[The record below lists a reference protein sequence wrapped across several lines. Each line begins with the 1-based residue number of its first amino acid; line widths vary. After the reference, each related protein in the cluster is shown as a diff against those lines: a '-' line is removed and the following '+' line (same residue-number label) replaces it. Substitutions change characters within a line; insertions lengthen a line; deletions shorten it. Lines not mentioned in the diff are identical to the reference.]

1 MRGEPHHRRSVDQ
14 LADRE
19 PVRRLTRPPGPVKS
33 HLAPTARVIR
43 RLWASRQP
51 FLVGTIG
58 GKTYHVTHSHHI
70 CLSVD
75 GTELVLFDG
84 NGGHRLKLLRIARV
98 ESLRRDEDDET
109 RRDGR
114 PSQALRQGRVGF
126 VPVLG
131 PDDR

>member
-1 MRGEPHHRRSVDQ
+1 VDQ

-19 PVRRLTRPPGPVKS
+19 PVRRLTRPAGPAKS

-43 RLWASRQP
+43 RIWCSRQP
-51 FLVGTIG
+51 FLVRTIG

-70 CLSVD
+70 CFSMD
-75 GTELVLFDG
+75 GSELVLYDQQ
-84 NGGHRLKLLRIARV
+84 GGHRLKLLRIAGV
-98 ESLRRDEDDET
+98 ESLRRDEDDEMG
-109 RRDGR
+109 RDGR
-114 PSQALRQGRVGF
+114 PSQALRQGRVGM